1 MNAQPEINH
10 RLLSPKQVSKL
21 YPLSVSLIYQ
31 LIEERRL
38 PHYRLGG
45 KGHRGKLLLSPRDIE
60 RFIENQ
66 RVDAVS

>member
-1 MNAQPEINH
+1 MNDS
-10 RLLSPKQVSKL
+10 LLTPKQVSKL

-38 PHYRLGG
+38 PHYRVGG
-45 KGHRGKLLLSPRDIE
+45 KGCRGKLLLSPRDIE
-60 RFIENQ
+60 HFIQNQ